1 MTKQNYG
8 TSMFYM
14 VVLFFTWGFLTELDG
29 ALIPYL
35 KGLFSLTNFQAALVQ
50 FAFFIAFFFVSLP
63 SSWLLNKIGY
73 HRGIIVGLIVMAIGS
88 WLFYPASAMISYPF
102 FLGAIFVLASGVTLL
117 QVAANPYVARLGIP
131 EKASNRLNLAQGFN
145 SVAKMIAPLAGSY
158 FILRG
163 LAGLSPDEQAEAV
176 QMPYLIL
183 GGLLLLLSIVF
194 MFLKLPEVVEV
205 ADDSSETQGKSI
217 WKQPHLVK
225 GAVAIFLYV
234 GAEVTIASFLVIYL
248 SENIFPTLAEYQSY
262 IVGLTDLEDQTAKFR
277 EIGARYLP
285 FYWGG
290 LMVGRL
296 LGSYI
301 LKYIS
306 SHKLLTV
313 ASLIC
318 VLLMIAFTFSGGY
331 MAMWLLIATGL
342 FLSIMWSNIFTLAI
356 ADLGPLTSKGSGVLV
371 AAIVGGALIPP
382 LQGLI
387 ADSAIGLHH
396 SFLITIMCFAY
407 IAWYGYK
414 GYKQKS

>member
-1 MTKQNYG
+1 MANKQYG
-8 TSMFYM
+8 ASMFYM
-14 VVLFFTWGFLTELDG
+14 LLLFFTWGFLTELDG

-35 KGLFSLTNFQAALVQ
+35 KGLFSLSNFQAALVQ
-50 FAFFIAFFFVSLP
+50 FAFFIAFFCVSLP

-73 HRGIIVGLIVMAIGS
+73 HKGIIVGLVIMALGS
-88 WLFYPASAMISYPF
+88 WLFYPAAAIISYPL

-117 QVAANPYVARLGIP
+117 QVAANPYVARLGEP

-163 LAGLSPDEQAEAV
+163 LAGLSPSEQAEAV

-183 GGLLLLLSIVF
+183 GALLLLLAIIF
-194 MFLKLPEVVEV
+194 RFLELPEVVEKEE
-205 ADDSSETQGKSI
+205 SNTSEESV
-217 WKQPHLVK
+217 WKKPHLVK
-225 GAVAIFLYV
+225 GAAAIFLYV

-248 SENIFPTLAEYQSY
+248 SENIFPALPEFQGY
-262 IVGLTDLEDQTAKFR
+262 IAGLTEEKDQLAKFR

-296 LGSYI
+296 AGSYI
-301 LKYIS
+301 LKFIS
-306 SHKLLTV
+306 SHKLLRV
-313 ASLIC
+313 AAIAC
-318 VLLMIAFTFSGGY
+318 VILMLAFSVSSGY
-331 MAMWLLIATGL
+331 VAMWLLIGTGL

-382 LQGLI
+382 LQGLM
-387 ADSAIGLHH
+387 ADSSIGLHN
-396 SFLITIMCFAY
+396 SFLITIVCFVY
-407 IAWYGYK
+407 IAWYGWK
-414 GYKQKS
+414 GYKH

>member
-8 TSMFYM
+8 ASMFYM
-14 VVLFFTWGFLTELDG
+14 VLLFFTWGFLTELDG

-35 KGLFSLTNFQAALVQ
+35 KGLFELSNFQAALVQ
-50 FAFFIAFFFVSLP
+50 FAFFIAFFCVSLP

-88 WLFYPASAMISYPF
+88 WLFYPASALISYPF

-117 QVAANPYVARLGIP
+117 QVAANPYVARLGVP

-145 SVAKMIAPLAGSY
+145 SIAKMIAPLAGSY

-163 LAGLSPDEQAEAV
+163 LAGLSADQQAQAV
-176 QMPYLIL
+176 QTPYLIL
-183 GGLLLLLSIVF
+183 GGLLLILSIIF

-205 ADDSSETQGKSI
+205 PDVAEEKESKSI
-217 WKQPHLVK
+217 WRESHLVK

-262 IVGLTDLEDQTAKFR
+262 IVGLSEEKDQIAKFR
-277 EIGARYLP
+277 EVGARYLP

-296 LGSYI
+296 LGAYI
-301 LKYIS
+301 LKYVS

-313 ASLIC
+313 SAMIC
-318 VLLMIAFTFSGGY
+318 IALMIAFNFSGGY
-331 MAMWLLIATGL
+331 IAMWLLIASGL

-356 ADLGPLTSKGSGVLV
+356 ADLGGQTSKGSGILI
-371 AAIVGGALIPP
+371 AAIVGGALVPP
-382 LQGLI
+382 LQGLL
-387 ADSAIGLHH
+387 ADSSFGLHN
-396 SFLITIMCFAY
+396 SFMITILCFAY
-407 IAWYGYK
+407 IAWYGYR
-414 GYKQKS
+414 GYKISK